1 MKKIALSLVVI
12 AASGAYVWSQSG
24 GGGQDDPLAS
34 LTGNADVLTGSI
46 DKPEPT
52 AVSVPVAPSA
62 RVPSARIMPA
72 VEREWSDD
80 DGWEHEGDEESEG
93 EHWSAL
99 LPSGDILPSPNSPAL
114 SAANAPAVAPAP
126 ETPLTPEPAPIP
138 SPPAE
143 AAVVPVAPETPDL
156 PSAPPPAI
164 VDARLPRPRPAY
176 QAPPASAGVTR
187 VAARLVPG
195 GQFVDGTYTGPAV
208 DAYYGLVQIQAIVQ
222 RGQLVD
228 IAVLQ
233 YPSDRRLSVRINR
246 YALPRL
252 RDEVISAQSAEV
264 DIISGA
270 TLTSWAFMRSLGSAL
285 GSAGA

>member
-24 GGGQDDPLAS
+24 GVSDDPLAP
-34 LTGNADVLTGSI
+34 LTGTADILTGSI
-46 DKPEPT
+46 EKQGPAPVSFT
-52 AVSVPVAPSA
+52 AT
-62 RVPSARIMPA
+62 PSARIMPA

-80 DGWEHEGDEESEG
+80 DAWERDEGDEESEG

-99 LPSGDILPSPNSPAL
+99 PRSGDILPSPNSPAL
-114 SAANAPAVAPAP
+114 SAMKAPAVASAP
-126 ETPLTPEPAPIP
+126 ETPITSEPAPL
-138 SPPAE
+138 PPVE
-143 AAVVPVAPETPDL
+143 TAVAPIAPETPDL
-156 PSAPPPAI
+156 PPAPPPAV
-164 VDARLPRPRPAY
+164 VDARLPRPRPTY

-187 VAARLVPG
+187 VAAKLVPS
-195 GQFVDGTYTGPAV
+195 GQFADGTYTGPAV

-270 TLTSWAFMRSLGSAL
+270 TLTSWAFMRSLGGAL
-285 GSAGA
+285 RSAGA